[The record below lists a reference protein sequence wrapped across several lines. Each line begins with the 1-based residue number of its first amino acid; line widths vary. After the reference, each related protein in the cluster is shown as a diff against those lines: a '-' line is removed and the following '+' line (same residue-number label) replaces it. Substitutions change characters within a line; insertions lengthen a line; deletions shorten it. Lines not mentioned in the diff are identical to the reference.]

1 MQNARRVPFLSA
13 SKTGNMVRMP
23 LAEEHRVWLIL
34 ARISLLLLLCAL
46 AAYAAPLSVT
56 GHVVD
61 ENGVPVPNAVIST
74 PSAAPV
80 RSDATGA
87 FTLSLPAPGDYVVGA
102 ECEGY
107 YKLTGHPIHV
117 EPGSEVTLVLN
128 TVREV
133 FQTVNV
139 HDQPSPVDLTET
151 QNEQH
156 LSGTD
161 INDVPY
167 PSSHSLVNA
176 MKLMPG
182 VIQDQ
187 GGSPHFAGSSAN
199 QVLYVLNGFNITNPA
214 TGMFESRVGLEG
226 VRSMDFQ
233 SGRYSPEYGKGSAG
247 VLAIRTDSGTD
258 EFRFTATNFIPGL
271 DLHEGLHLGN
281 WYPRLGFSGP
291 LVKGRAWFA
300 DNFDGEYVEAVIA
313 GLPGNQNT
321 SSGWTGNNLLHV
333 QVNLNSS
340 NLLFAD
346 FLATVGTQNRAGLG
360 PLDPV
365 STTTTL
371 HGRQYFT
378 SLRDQIYLGGGVLL
392 EAGYAHNEFD
402 NRQTPQG
409 DALYVY
415 SPTGRSGNYFMRSN
429 QSSMRDEG
437 IINAFLPDFHF
448 AGTHQI
454 RTGGDADHLGYD
466 AYFQRTGYE
475 VIGLAGQVVSTT
487 LFQPAAPFHV
497 PDTEAAWYAHDSWRL
512 SKQVQVDGGVR
523 EDWDRA
529 IHDAAWSPHVSL
541 SWAPFGSTRTRIS
554 GGYALTHDAVALQA
568 LGYPLDQTAVTTAG
582 GVATPSVFHLGPS
595 LQLPGASNWSMNV
608 DRQLGERLTASAGYL
623 RRRGSDGFTYVN
635 TLDPSA
641 PPSELPI
648 PGGIGGGDYELT
660 NLRRDAYDQASVSV
674 RQRLS
679 GQFEWMLSYVRSR
692 AVSNAVL
699 ELNAS
704 DPLQIT
710 PTMTPVPWD
719 APNRVLGWAYAP
731 LPLRNWALLA
741 LVDARTGFPF
751 SVVDQ
756 TGVVAGG
763 VDARRYPFDFDLN
776 LEVER
781 TFTLAG
787 YRFAVRGGVNNI
799 TGQANPT
806 AVTNTVGAPNYLM
819 FSGDEGRHAVVAV
832 RFFGHAAAG
841 K

>member
-1 MQNARRVPFLSA
+1 M
-13 SKTGNMVRMP
+13 
-23 LAEEHRVWLIL
+23 AEVHRAWLIL
-34 ARISLLLLLCAL
+34 ATFSLLVVACAVTVN
-46 AAYAAPLSVT
+46 AAAVSVT

-61 ENGVPVPNAVIST
+61 ENEVPVPNAAIGIPGV
-74 PSAAPV
+74 APV
-80 RSDATGA
+80 HSDATGA
-87 FTLSLPAPGDYVVGA
+87 FALRLPRPGDYLVSA
-102 ECEGY
+102 EHQGY

-139 HDQPSPVDLTET
+139 HEEPSPVDLTAT

-156 LSGTD
+156 LNGTD

-187 GGSPHFAGSSAN
+187 GGTPHFAGSSAN
-199 QVLYVLNGFNITNPA
+199 QVLYVLNGFDIADPA
-214 TGMFESRVGLEG
+214 TGLFETHVGLEG
-226 VRSMDFQ
+226 VRSMDFL

-258 EFRFTATNFIPGL
+258 GFRFTATNFVPGL

-291 LVKGRAWFA
+291 IVKGRAWFA
-300 DNFDGEYVEAVIA
+300 DNFDGEYDEAVIT
-313 GLPGNQNT
+313 GLPNGQNT
-321 SSGWTGNNLLHV
+321 SSGWTGNNLLHA

-340 NLLFAD
+340 NILFAD
-346 FLATVGTQNRAGLG
+346 FLATVGTQNRTGLG

-371 HGRQYFT
+371 HGRQYFA

-402 NRQTPQG
+402 YRQTPQG
-409 DALYVY
+409 DALYVFA
-415 SPTGRSGNYFMRSN
+415 PTGRSGNYFVRSN
-429 QSSMRDEG
+429 QTSTRDEG
-437 IINAFLPDFHF
+437 IVNAFLPDFHF

-454 RTGGDADHLGYD
+454 RAGGDADHLGYSAD
-466 AYFQRTGYE
+466 FQRTGYE
-475 VIGLAGQVVSTT
+475 VIGLAGLVLSTT

-497 PDTEAAWYAHDSWRL
+497 PDTETAWYVQDSWRL
-512 SKQVQVDGGVR
+512 SEQVQVDAGIR

-529 IHDAAWSPHVSL
+529 IHNAAWSPHVSL
-541 SWAPFGSTRTRIS
+541 SWAPLGSARTRVS
-554 GGYALTHDAVALQA
+554 GGYALTHDAVALQL
-568 LGYPLDQTAVTTAG
+568 LGSPLDQTAVTTTG
-582 GVATPSVFHLGPS
+582 GVATPTSFRIGPS
-595 LQLPGASNWSMNV
+595 IELPRASNWSLNV
-608 DRQLGERLTASAGYL
+608 DHQFGERLTASAGYL
-623 RRRGSDGFTYVN
+623 RRRGTDGFTYVN
-635 TLDPSA
+635 TLDPNA

-648 PGGIGGGDYELT
+648 PGGIGAGAYELT
-660 NLRRDAYDQASVSV
+660 NLRRDDYDQASVSV
-674 RQRLS
+674 RRRLS

-692 AVSNAVL
+692 AISNAVL
-699 ELNAS
+699 QLNANE
-704 DPLQIT
+704 PLQVT
-710 PTMTPVPWD
+710 STMTPVPWD
-719 APNRVLGWAYAP
+719 SPNRVLGWAYLP

-741 LVDARTGFPF
+741 LVDARGGFPF
-751 SVVDQ
+751 SAVDQ
-756 TGVVAGG
+756 TGVIVGG
-763 VDARRYPFDFDLN
+763 VDAHRYPFNFDLN
-776 LEVER
+776 LHLER
-781 TFTLAG
+781 TFTLMG

-806 AVTNTVGAPNYLM
+806 AVTNTVGAPHYLT
-819 FSGDEGRHAVVAV
+819 FFGDEGRHFVVAV
-832 RFFGHAAAG
+832 RFFGHGAA